1 VTYTTDGLKTVSLTV
16 TGPGG
21 TDTETKTDYIAVSLP
36 GGPPVANFTATPRS
50 GTAPLN
56 VQFTDISAGDITS
69 WSWDFGSGASPATAD
84 TQGPHSVTYSTEGAK
99 TVSLTATGSGG
110 SDEEIRAD
118 YIHVCICVGII
129 YVDGSRPGDSGD
141 GLSWTTAK
149 KYIQSG
155 INASTDGWAVF
166 VANGTYTGIGN
177 KDLNFNG
184 KAIHLRSAGGAE
196 NCIIDCENSGRGF
209 YFGSGEDA
217 NSIVEGLTIK
227 KGAADGGGAVEC
239 YYSSPKITD
248 CTFSENFAMDGG
260 AVYCHYSS
268 SPTITNCTFSENS
281 ADFGGAVDCAYSS
294 SPAITNC
301 TFSEN
306 YGGAVYCSFSS
317 SPTITDCT
325 FSANFGGAVDCYSY
339 SSTTITNC
347 TFSGNSG
354 GAVSCS
360 DSSPTITITNCAFS
374 GNSAESGYGAAVDCS
389 DSSLTITNCT
399 FSGNS
404 TVNGGAVYCY
414 SSSLTIT
421 DCAFSGNSAGS
432 DGGAVD
438 CGSSTTI
445 TNCTFSE
452 NGAYDGGAV
461 SCGSSTTITNCTFSG
476 NSAVETGGAVRC
488 SSSSPIITNC
498 TFSENS
504 AGWIGRG
511 GAVYCGESSPTI
523 TNCTFSENSAGWYG
537 GAVFCEFSSSPTITN
552 CTFSRNSAVN
562 YGGAVYCD
570 FSSPTINNSILWN
583 NSATSGGNEIY
594 IFYLPSYPS
603 SVTLNNCDVMS
614 GGYGG
619 ETGNITEN
627 SCMHPDP
634 LFVDAAGGNYH
645 LQAGSP
651 CIDAGDNSL
660 VPPGVTTDL
669 DGNPRIY
676 PEGGT
681 VDMGAYEYQ
690 P

>member
-1 VTYTTDGLKTVSLTV
+1 MRWFAISPVLTVVLSLIVVTGCGKGGGGGGGGAPPSPVASFTGSPLSGGTATTFTFTDTSSGTISSWSWGFGSGAAPATADAQGPHSVTYTTDGLKTVSLTV

-445 TNCTFSE
+445 TNCTFSG
-452 NGAYDGGAV
+452 NSAAYYGGAV
-461 SCGSSTTITNCTFSG
+461 G
-476 NSAVETGGAVRC
+476 C
-488 SSSSPIITNC
+488 SWDC
-498 TFSENS
+498 
-504 AGWIGRG
+504 
-511 GAVYCGESSPTI
+511 SPTI
-523 TNCTFSENSAGWYG
+523 TN
-537 GAVFCEFSSSPTITN
+537 
-552 CTFSRNSAVN
+552 
-562 YGGAVYCD
+562 
-570 FSSPTINNSILWN
+570 SILWG
-583 NSATSGGNEIY
+583 NSAADGNEIY
-594 IFYLPSYPS
+594 IYDS
-603 SVTLNNCDVMS
+603 SSSATLNNSDVTPE
-614 GGYGG
+614 GYGG
-619 ETGNITEN
+619 ETGMITEN
-627 SCMHPDP
+627 NCIYLDP
-634 LFVDAAGGNYH
+634 LFFDAAGGNYR
-645 LQAGSP
+645 LQPSSP

-660 VPPGVTTDL
+660 VPPEVTTDL